1 MSANQVLPQLKTVS
15 SKLEAEAAS
24 IEQQLSIVRE
34 KRKAILSVIDMFDA
48 SPAATEAKDDLT
60 DEETASPTVQQPE
73 EKTEKATRTKKATKA
88 KSTKRKKDGRAG
100 NWQKYLLPAMKGYS
114 LPDAVQLVLEQKPKQ
129 DFKIAEVMSAL
140 FKENMPKSQYLKAR
154 NRVSNILS
162 GGARNGDWHRG
173 ERSSYRFSS

>member
-1 MSANQVLPQLKTVS
+1 MPTNVLPKLKSAS
-15 SKLEAEAAS
+15 SDLENEVAA

-48 SPAATEAKDDLT
+48 SPAATEAKDDLS
-60 DEETASPTVQQPE
+60 DEETASPTVEEPE
-73 EKTEKATRTKKATKA
+73 EKTEKATSAKKATKA
-88 KSTKRKKDGRAG
+88 KSTKRKKDGRTG

-114 LPDAVQLVLEQKPKQ
+114 LPDAVQLVLEQEPKK

-140 FKENMPKSQYLKAR
+140 FKETMPKSQYLRAR

-162 GGARNGDWHRG
+162 AGARNGDWQRG
-173 ERSSYRFSS
+173 DRSSYRSAR